1 MKKIILISSL
11 LLLTACSNSD
21 STEDNTV
28 EESNDSTIVQESKSV
43 SLGEVIEENF
53 SMTQSDLEGS
63 YKYKDKIKETE
74 VSFEENGTLRVK
86 DGSGDLRYY
95 VNEEYGRVVIDS
107 LVHRVNKMENG
118 YELIS
123 IDGTGKRTN
132 NDIQLIINE

>member
-1 MKKIILISSL
+1 MKKIFLVSSL

-28 EESNDSTIVQESKSV
+28 EENNDSTVVQESNSV
-43 SLGEVIEENF
+43 SLGDIIEENY
-53 SMTQSDLEGS
+53 SMTQNDLEGS
-63 YKYKDKIKETE
+63 YQYKDKNKETE

-95 VNEEYGRVVIDS
+95 VNEDYGRVVIDS
-107 LVHRVNKMENG
+107 IIYRTNKMEDG

-123 IDGTGKRTN
+123 IDETGKRTN
-132 NDIQLIINE
+132 NDIRLFINE